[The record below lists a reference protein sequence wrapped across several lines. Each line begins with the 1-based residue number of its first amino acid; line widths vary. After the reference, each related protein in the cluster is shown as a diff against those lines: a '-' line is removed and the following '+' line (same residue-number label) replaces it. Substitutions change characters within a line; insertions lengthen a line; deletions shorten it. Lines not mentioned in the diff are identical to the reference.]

1 MRARAMWVLLPV
13 LLAMLGLSGCNS
25 CSNSGVDQDFD
36 LPDSLKV
43 GSVASIDKNAV
54 EEMVENIAS
63 PVETAS
69 LIKRLGLP
77 FDKGL
82 LIPSN
87 AEDNFNTN
95 FQKALGLGLFGTDL
109 GYLNMYEKSSEV
121 LTYISAVKNL
131 ADGIQVGQFFDF
143 SSLKRLASNNEN
155 LDSLIFISQQS
166 YNHIDTYLRDNNRAS
181 LSQVIVAGVWI
192 EGMYLTARLAKQTNN
207 DELVETVADQKIVIA
222 KLIPMLRVYEGDP
235 SIKKLADRLDVIKG
249 LYDQVKIT
257 YEQGEPVSR
266 VIDGKLTFEQKDK
279 QIVDASPELMGQLID
294 ELIKLRT
301 EMISSPVE

>member
-1 MRARAMWVLLPV
+1 MWVLLPV

-95 FQKALGLGLFGTDL
+95 LQKALGLGLFGTDL

>member
-1 MRARAMWVLLPV
+1 MWVLLPV

-279 QIVDASPELMGQLID
+279 QIVDASPELMGQLMD

>member
-1 MRARAMWVLLPV
+1 MWMMLPV
-13 LLAMLGLSGCNS
+13 LLAMWGLSGCNS
-25 CSNSGVDQDFD
+25 CSHSGVDRAFD

-43 GSVASIDKNAV
+43 GSVATIDKGAV
-54 EEMVENIAS
+54 QEMVENIAS

-69 LIKRLGLP
+69 LIKRLGQP

-82 LIPSN
+82 LIPPE

-143 SSLKRLASNNEN
+143 GSLKRLASNNEN

-166 YNHIDTYLRDNNRAS
+166 YNHIDTYLRENNRAS

-192 EGMYLTARLAKQTNN
+192 EGMYLTARLAKQTKNA
-207 DELVETVADQKIVIA
+207 ELEETVADQKIVIS
-222 KLIPMLRVYEGDP
+222 KLIPMLRVYERDA
-235 SIKKLADRLDVIKG
+235 SIKKLADRLDVIKD

-257 YEQGEPVSR
+257 YVQGEPVSR
-266 VIDGKLTFEQKDK
+266 VINGKLTFEQKDK
-279 QIVDASPELMGQLID
+279 QIIDASPELMGQIID
-294 ELIKLRT
+294 ELINLRT
-301 EMISSPVE
+301 AMISSPVE

>member
-1 MRARAMWVLLPV
+1 MWVLLPV

-43 GSVASIDKNAV
+43 GSVASIDKTGV

-95 FQKALGLGLFGTDL
+95 LQKALGLGLFGTDL